1 MHVAHSSLADR
12 RGIYV
17 TVKRQQMALV
27 SLLTTQ
33 LLSEA
38 IYVGRIGELF
48 IQDDDTTW
56 HSLLMHERRYT
67 LA

>member
-1 MHVAHSSLADR
+1 
-12 RGIYV
+12 
-17 TVKRQQMALV
+17 MALV